1 MASTVTRT
9 SPSAAR
15 PAGGATASATGRTGA
30 SRAAAGTSRTAARA
44 AARTAA
50 AVVGS
55 ALTAVALVLIWVA
68 RSRVDRP
75 VYVSELGA
83 DGEPTAALF
92 EAALLLVVA
101 GGLLVA
107 WAGRGLRAA
116 RAGRGTQPGR
126 GTQAGRGT
134 RAAGRLLG
142 AWTVSTSIAAASGLF
157 LVASQVPCT
166 AGCPL
171 PVGSTFTVQDLV
183 HTTSAVLAFA
193 AACVAMLQA
202 SFVAGRG
209 RLRVLSMT
217 SGVSVAL
224 IAATG
229 GLLSLLRVGTD
240 VGGVLEL
247 VATTIAIG
255 WLIVLGVST
264 LGISPGDA
272 DRARASVRAPA

>member
-1 MASTVTRT
+1 MASTVSRT

-15 PAGGATASATGRTGA
+15 PAGGAIAASPRRTGA
-30 SRAAAGTSRTAARA
+30 SRAAAESASRI
-44 AARTAA
+44 AA
-50 AVVGS
+50 AVAGS

-116 RAGRGTQPGR
+116 RAGRGTQ
-126 GTQAGRGT
+126 AGRGT
-134 RAAGRLLG
+134 RAARCLLG

-171 PVGSTFTVQDLV
+171 PVGSTFTMQDLV

-264 LGISPGDA
+264 LGSGHGDA
-272 DRARASVRAPA
+272 DRARASVRAAA

>member
-9 SPSAAR
+9 SPSATR
-15 PAGGATASATGRTGA
+15 PAGGATVSATGRAGA
-30 SRAAAGTSRTAARA
+30 SRAAAETAWRTA
-44 AARTAA
+44 T

-55 ALTAVALVLIWVA
+55 ALTAVALALIWVA

-107 WAGRGLRAA
+107 WAGRG
-116 RAGRGTQPGR
+116 
-126 GTQAGRGT
+126 T
-134 RAAGRLLG
+134 RAAGRLLE
-142 AWTVSTSIAAASGLF
+142 AWTVSASIVTASGLF

-171 PVGSTFTVQDLV
+171 PIGATFTVQDLV

-202 SFVAGRG
+202 SFVAGRR
-209 RLRVLSMT
+209 RLRVLSMS

-224 IAATG
+224 IAAAG

-255 WLIVLGVST
+255 WLIVLGAST
-264 LGISPGDA
+264 LGTGHGDA
-272 DRARASVRAPA
+272 DRARASVRAAA

>member
-1 MASTVTRT
+1 MASTVSRT
-9 SPSAAR
+9 SPSATRRAD
-15 PAGGATASATGRTGA
+15 GATAPATARAGA
-30 SRAAAGTSRTAARA
+30 SRPAAGTAS
-44 AARTAA
+44 RTAA
-50 AVVGS
+50 AVAGS
-55 ALTAVALVLIWVA
+55 ALTAVALALIWVA

-107 WAGRGLRAA
+107 WAGRGMR
-116 RAGRGTQPGR
+116 
-126 GTQAGRGT
+126 AGRGT

-142 AWTVSTSIAAASGLF
+142 AWTVSASIVTASGLF

-171 PVGSTFTVQDLV
+171 PVGATFTVQDLV

-202 SFVAGRG
+202 SFVAGRR

-255 WLIVLGVST
+255 WLIVLGAST
-264 LGISPGDA
+264 LGTGPGDA
-272 DRARASVRAPA
+272 DRARAPVRAAA

>member
-1 MASTVTRT
+1 MASTVSRT

-15 PAGGATASATGRTGA
+15 PTGGATASGSARSTT
-30 SRAAAGTSRTAARA
+30 SCTTSRTVAAG
-44 AARTAA
+44 
-50 AVVGS
+50 VGS

-107 WAGRGLRAA
+107 WAARGLRA
-116 RAGRGTQPGR
+116 GRGM
-126 GTQAGRGT
+126 

-142 AWTVSTSIAAASGLF
+142 AWTVSTSIATASGLF

-171 PVGSTFTVQDLV
+171 PVGATFTVQDLV
-183 HTTSAVLAFA
+183 HTTSAVLAFT

-202 SFVAGRG
+202 SFVAGRR
-209 RLRVLSMT
+209 RLRVLSML

-224 IAATG
+224 IAAAG

-264 LGISPGDA
+264 LGTGSQTGPVRGRSHPAEA
-272 DRARASVRAPA
+272 DRTRASVRAAA

>member
-1 MASTVTRT
+1 MASSVSRT
-9 SPSAAR
+9 SPSATR
-15 PAGGATASATGRTGA
+15 RAGGATAPATARAGA
-30 SRAAAGTSRTAARA
+30 SRPAAGTASHTV
-44 AARTAA
+44 A
-50 AVVGS
+50 AVAGS
-55 ALTAVALVLIWVA
+55 ALMATALALIWVA

-116 RAGRGTQPGR
+116 RGTRAGRGTR
-126 GTQAGRGT
+126 GMRAGRGT

-142 AWTVSTSIAAASGLF
+142 AWTVSASIVTASGLF

-166 AGCPL
+166 ARCPL
-171 PVGSTFTVQDLV
+171 PVGATFTVQDLV

-193 AACVAMLQA
+193 AASVAMLQA
-202 SFVAGRG
+202 SFVAGRR
-209 RLRVLSMT
+209 RLRVLSML

-224 IAATG
+224 IAAAG

-255 WLIVLGVST
+255 WLIVLGAST
-264 LGISPGDA
+264 LGTGHGDA
-272 DRARASVRAPA
+272 DRARASVRAAA

>member
-116 RAGRGTQPGR
+116 RAGR

>member
-1 MASTVTRT
+1 MASTVSRT

-116 RAGRGTQPGR
+116 RAGRGTQ
-126 GTQAGRGT
+126 AGRGT

-171 PVGSTFTVQDLV
+171 PIGATFTVQDLV

-255 WLIVLGVST
+255 WLIVLGAST
-264 LGISPGDA
+264 LGTGPGDA
-272 DRARASVRAPA
+272 DRARAPVRAAA